1 MRMRWNKKLT
11 VVAVFGLLIAGTL
24 VMSGCTGS
32 DDNQLNQTGSSTVL
46 PLAKAWAEEY
56 DGAQIS
62 VSGGGSSHGISA
74 LLKGEADL
82 ADASRQLKP
91 EDIEKV
97 GGDPSKVTDNGT
109 VTGPIKV
116 NGREVE
122 PTKWVVAHDVLTV
135 VVNNQNDW
143 VDELNYT
150 QLYHIFT
157 TDDTSIY
164 WDDVSGLDDAPHKK
178 IRIYAPDEASGTYD
192 YFFESIGGL
201 DNSRLGHDVDKD
213 GKKDYHP
220 SADDNVIL
228 DAIKNNEYAIGYF
241 GYAYYKQ
248 NTEKVNALSIAEE
261 DEEAVP
267 PTTEN
272 VADYPLS
279 RPLHIYT
286 DGVPEEGSTIN
297 DYLRYV
303 LSEEGQSIVPG
314 VGYIKVGDVSP
325 GLLQHQLDR
334 LGG

>member
-1 MRMRWNKKLT
+1 MNKSIMVLT
-11 VVAVFGLLIAGTL
+11 VIGLLLVGSL
-24 VMSGCTGS
+24 VMSGCMES
-32 DDNQLNQTGSSTVL
+32 DENKLTQTGSSTVL

-56 DGAQIS
+56 DGAEIS
-62 VSGGGSSHGISA
+62 VSGGGSSHGLNA

-82 ADASRQLKP
+82 GDASRHLKP

-109 VTGPIKV
+109 VTGPINV
-116 NGREVE
+116 NGRNVE
-122 PTKWVVAHDVLTV
+122 PTKWIVAHDVLTV
-135 VVNNQNDW
+135 IVNNQNDW
-143 VDELNYT
+143 VSELNYT

-164 WDDVSGLDDAPHKK
+164 WDDVPGLENAPHKK
-178 IRIYAPDEASGTYD
+178 ISIYAPDEASGTYD

-201 DNSRLGHDVDKD
+201 DNSRLGHDVDGD

-228 DAIKNNEYAIGYF
+228 DAIKSDEYSIGYF

-248 NTEKVNALSIAEE
+248 NTDEVNSISIAEGE
-261 DEEAVP
+261 EEAVP
-267 PTTEN
+267 PTPER

-279 RPLHIYT
+279 RPIFIYT

-297 DYLRYV
+297 EYMRYV
-303 LSEEGQSIVPG
+303 LSEDGQSIVPQ
-314 VGYIKVGDVSP
+314 VGYVKVEDVTP
-325 GLLQHQLDR
+325 GVLQEQKDA
-334 LGG
+334 LGI